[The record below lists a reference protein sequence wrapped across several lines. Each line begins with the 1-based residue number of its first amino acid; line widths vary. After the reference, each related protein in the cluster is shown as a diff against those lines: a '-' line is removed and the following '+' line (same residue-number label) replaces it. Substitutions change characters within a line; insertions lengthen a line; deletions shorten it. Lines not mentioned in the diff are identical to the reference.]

1 MAARRRCVSCVF
13 RHVASLYFKYFSCF
27 RCTFRV
33 FRTNVA
39 KVYQDIAYVAMI
51 VHVCCKRLA
60 PVFHLCFSD
69 VCCKCVYLDV
79 PYVSHIC
86 CKCFIWMLCLFA
98 MVLKYFRVF
107 LQVLQM
113 HVSSISSIFF
123 CMLQVLHPN
132 VSKVYRGY
140 AHGMCVES

>member
-1 MAARRRCVSCVF
+1 MAARQCYVSGVF
-13 RHVASLYFKYFSCF
+13 RHVASLCFKCFSCF
-27 RCTFRV
+27 RCMFRV

-39 KVYQDIAYVAMI
+39 KVHQDVAYVAMI
-51 VHVCCKRLA
+51 VHVCCKRLS

-86 CKCFIWMLCLFA
+86 CKYFIWMLCLFA

-107 LQVLQM
+107 LQV
-113 HVSSISSIFF
+113 F
-123 CMLQVLHPN
+123 
-132 VSKVYRGY
+132 
-140 AHGMCVES
+140 